1 MRVDVHDAVFADGA
15 SGEDDRDELVLLAL
29 RGRHHVVPVDVETPA
44 LDALLAARGWSERW
58 RHARET
64 NDRAFARVPQRAI
77 EVGVWGDVPVS
88 PRPSGPRLDLAMA
101 VRLLKQPLRV
111 MLENGRN
118 DGKFLRA
125 LATLD
130 GRVPMLDAWLSDGR
144 VVLENGGGLPEMR
157 ERLGEQLR
165 DPLTWLRVFAV
176 FDSDALTPGRPSDD
190 ARELDRICARA
201 SVGHHPLARRSA
213 ENYLPPPRL
222 ASWSEQKDDPTKRR
236 VRAWTRLSAPQRHH
250 FHMREGL
257 SKDDGN
263 PEMLARRTDDHSVDL
278 YADLAEG
285 QRKILAQGFGREAR
299 ELFDAEHPEWER
311 WLRNDGQAD
320 EVHTLF
326 RSLLSRM

>member
-1 MRVDVHDAVFADGA
+1 MRVEVHDAVFADGTA
-15 SGEDDRDELVLLAL
+15 GDEDRDELVMFAL
-29 RGRHHVVPVDVETPA
+29 RGRHHVVPVDVQTPA

-64 NDRAFARVPQRAI
+64 NDRAFARVPLRSL
-77 EVGVWGDVPVS
+77 EVGVWGDESVN
-88 PRPSGPRLDLAMA
+88 PRPPRPRLDLATA
-101 VRLLKQPLRV
+101 VRWLRQPIRV

-157 ERLGEQLR
+157 ARLGEQLR
-165 DPLTWLRVFAV
+165 DPLTWLRVFVV
-176 FDSDALTPGRPSDD
+176 FDSDALAPGRSSDD
-190 ARELDRICARA
+190 AKELDRICVRA

-222 ASWSEQKDDPTKRR
+222 VSWSEQEDRPTKQR
-236 VRAWTRLSAPQRHH
+236 VRAWTKLSAPQRHH
-250 FHMREGL
+250 FPMREGL

-263 PEMLARRTDDHSVDL
+263 PEMLVRRTDDRGVDL
-278 YADLAEG
+278 YADLEVG
-285 QRKILAQGFGREAR
+285 PRTILAQGFGREAR
-299 ELFDAEHPEWER
+299 ELFDAGHPEWER

-320 EVHTLF
+320 EVHELF
-326 RSLLSRM
+326 RKLLSRM